1 MDSIYE
7 NLMNND
13 LCFCPCLQPVLL
25 GTAALLLRS
34 VLESEDLG
42 HIVSLPV
49 QSTEGPAAKQGVGP
63 LKVTARSQT
72 NYPPIIDFV
81 SL

>member
-1 MDSIYE
+1 
-7 NLMNND
+7 MNSYV
-13 LCFCPCLQPVLL
+13 FFSHLQPVLL
-25 GTAALLLRS
+25 GTAAFPLRS

-42 HIVSLPV
+42 HIISLPV

-63 LKVTARSQT
+63 LKVTPRSQT
-72 NYPPIIDFV
+72 DYLPIIDFV